1 MIPDRFTAFALLI
14 TLCFTSCAL
23 LEGSV
28 AAEEG
33 RKLDFKADK
42 AYEHVIMPILANR
55 CIGCHG
61 ADKAK
66 GKMRLHTPEEITKSK
81 TIVADEDGDISMVM
95 RINLPDE
102 DEDVMPP
109 EDKERLSAEQKKLI
123 GWWVAEGASF
133 DKKISELKVPDDIN
147 AILAGL
153 VYSAA
158 KQVVV
163 KKAFSLPEP
172 AGVADAA
179 AVAAIEKSGA
189 LIMQL
194 AQDTKYL
201 SVNAI
206 NVAKSFND
214 AQVKLLVP
222 VKGHLTWL
230 DVSRSGVTDAAAG
243 DLSQLGMLTKLHL
256 ENTAVTDNTLQQ
268 IGKLSKLEYLNL
280 YGTKVSDA
288 GLEHLKSL
296 KNLKKLYVWQ
306 TGVTEAGV
314 NKLKESIP
322 GLYVNMGWKV
332 PEEKPPEPKK

>member
-1 MIPDRFTAFALLI
+1 MIPDRFTALFLVLFCLGSFSLTRE
-14 TLCFTSCAL
+14 TLS
-23 LEGSV
+23 
-28 AAEEG
+28 AAEG
-33 RKLDFKADK
+33 RKLDLKADQ
-42 AYEHVIMPILANR
+42 AYKHVIEPILAGS

-66 GKMRLHTPEEITKSK
+66 GKIRLHNPGEIAKSK
-81 TIVADEDGDISMVM
+81 ATVADSEGDIPLVF
-95 RINLPDE
+95 RINLPDN

-109 EDKERLSAEQKKLI
+109 EDKPRLSAEQKKLI
-123 GWWVAEGASF
+123 GWWIAQGASF
-133 DKKISELKVPDDIN
+133 DKGISELEVPGDVN
-147 AILAGL
+147 AILTGL
-153 VYSAA
+153 SYSEP
-158 KQVVV
+158 KKIVI

-172 AGVADAA
+172 AGAADAA

-230 DVSRSGVTDAAAG
+230 DVSRSGVTDAAAA
-243 DLSQLGMLTKLHL
+243 DISQLAMLTKLHL
-256 ENTAVTDNTLQQ
+256 ENTDVTDNALQQ
-268 IGKLSKLEYLNL
+268 FGKLSKLEYLNL

-288 GLEHLKSL
+288 GLEHLKKL

-314 NKLKESIP
+314 KKLKEAIP
-322 GLYVNMGWKV
+322 GLYVNMGWKA

>member
-1 MIPDRFTAFALLI
+1 
-14 TLCFTSCAL
+14 
-23 LEGSV
+23 
-28 AAEEG
+28 
-33 RKLDFKADK
+33 
-42 AYEHVIMPILANR
+42 
-55 CIGCHG
+55 
-61 ADKAK
+61 
-66 GKMRLHTPEEITKSK
+66 
-81 TIVADEDGDISMVM
+81 
-95 RINLPDE
+95 
-102 DEDVMPP
+102 
-109 EDKERLSAEQKKLI
+109 
-123 GWWVAEGASF
+123 
-133 DKKISELKVPDDIN
+133 
-147 AILAGL
+147 
-153 VYSAA
+153 
-158 KQVVV
+158 
-163 KKAFSLPEP
+163 
-172 AGVADAA
+172 
-179 AVAAIEKSGA
+179 
-189 LIMQL
+189 MQL

>member
-1 MIPDRFTAFALLI
+1 MTPDRFTAFFLAIFCLNGFPL
-14 TLCFTSCAL
+14 TSNEL
-23 LEGSV
+23 
-28 AAEEG
+28 AAAEG
-33 RKLDFKADK
+33 RKLDLKADN
-42 AYEHVIMPILANR
+42 AYKHVIEPILAGS

-66 GKMRLHTPEEITKSK
+66 GKIRLHTPEEITKSK
-81 TIVADEDGDISMVM
+81 AIAADKDGDISMVL

-109 EDKERLSAEQKKLI
+109 EGKPRLSAEQKKLI
-123 GWWVAEGASF
+123 GWWIAEGASF
-133 DKKISELKVPDDIN
+133 DKNIAALKVPDDVN
-147 AILAGL
+147 AILTGL
-153 VYSAA
+153 LYSEP
-158 KQVVV
+158 KKVVI

-172 AGVADAA
+172 SGVADAS

-222 VKGHLTWL
+222 VKGNLTWL
-230 DVSRSGVTDAAAG
+230 DVSRSGITDAAAS
-243 DLSQLGMLTKLHL
+243 DISQLAMLTKLHL

-268 IGKLSKLEYLNL
+268 LGKLSKLEYLNL

-288 GLEHLKSL
+288 GLEHLKGL

-322 GLYVNMGWKV
+322 GLYVNMGWKA

>member
-1 MIPDRFTAFALLI
+1 MITDRFTTLFLAVSFLAGFAF
-14 TLCFTSCAL
+14 TK
-23 LEGSV
+23 GSLT
-28 AAEEG
+28 AAEA
-33 RKLDFKADK
+33 RKLDLKADK
-42 AYEHVIMPILANR
+42 AYRHVIEPILVNN
-55 CIGCHG
+55 CTGCHG

-81 TIVADEDGDISMVM
+81 SIVADSDGDIPLVF
-95 RINLPDE
+95 RVNLPD
-102 DEDVMPP
+102 DDDDVMPP
-109 EDKERLSAEQKKLI
+109 EGKPRLSAEQKKLL
-123 GWWVAEGASF
+123 GWWIAQGASF
-133 DKKISELKVPDDIN
+133 DKGISELTVPDDVN

-153 VYSAA
+153 SYSEP
-158 KQVVV
+158 KKIVL

-172 AGVADAA
+172 AAAADAA

-214 AQVKLLVP
+214 EKVKLLVP

-230 DVSRSGVTDAAAG
+230 DVSRSAVTDAAAG
-243 DLSQLGMLTKLHL
+243 DISQLAMLTKLHL
-256 ENTAVTDNTLQQ
+256 ENTDVTDNTLQQ

-288 GLEHLKSL
+288 GLEHLKNL

-306 TGVTEAGV
+306 TGVTDAGV
-314 NKLKESIP
+314 NKLKEAIP
-322 GLYVNMGWKV
+322 GLYVNTGWKA